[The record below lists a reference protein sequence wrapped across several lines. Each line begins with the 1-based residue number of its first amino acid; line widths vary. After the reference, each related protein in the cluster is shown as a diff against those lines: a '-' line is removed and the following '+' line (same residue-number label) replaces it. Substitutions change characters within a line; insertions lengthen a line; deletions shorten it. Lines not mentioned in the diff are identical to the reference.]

1 MSWENFWEAI
11 GNSGEMWDRGICRE
25 KTRGFGSWEG
35 AEVNF
40 QGKMLEGTPG
50 RVWGDLLF

>member
-1 MSWENFWEAI
+1 MSWEKFWEAI